1 MRYKAWCWLISRIEK
16 LMKLTSSPLQI
27 VCLLVF
33 CWSFLGCST
42 TEQQVDELLDTLAGN
57 EIESAEWNRAVDGL
71 VEIGRPAARQL
82 SAHLDP
88 ALYVGENYR
97 EHRLEI
103 EKIRTGCAR
112 ALGRIKPRAAGPKLA
127 ACITKTFTNRERM
140 ACLWG
145 VGEIGFDQASVD
157 ALKKEL
163 KRKETVPAE
172 VAAEDPMIRVQLAI
186 SMIKMDDYLGV
197 DEIHAAVSGA
207 NEELARKALNG
218 LADANYFGVPL
229 LVELSGLYES
239 RRPQITAALDQVESQ
254 LIAQLGAE
262 EPEIRF
268 QSARALGKIGD
279 KAAGADLIS
288 VLDDPSNLVRFNA
301 AAALANMGD
310 GTGVRFLFESLRND
324 DPTLRLNAVRFLTE
338 VQRQTGAV
346 EKDLI
351 EALAGGDPLS
361 RSGAA
366 QVLGQAEVG
375 ASVPAL
381 LGATESENPEVRWNA
396 AIALGQIGETASR
409 GRLEQLLRDSD
420 ATVAYYAQWAL
431 NQLGPS

>member
-1 MRYKAWCWLISRIEK
+1 
-16 LMKLTSSPLQI
+16 MKLTSSPLQI
-27 VCLLVF
+27 ACSLICCLT
-33 CWSFLGCST
+33 FLACST
-42 TEQQVDELLDTLAGN
+42 TEHQVDELLDTLAGN
-57 EIESAEWNRAVDGL
+57 EIESQEWNRAVDGL

-82 SAHLDP
+82 SAHLSP
-88 ALYVGENYR
+88 ASYVGEYYR

-127 ACITKTFTNRERM
+127 GCITKTYTDRERM

-172 VAAEDPMIRVQLAI
+172 VASEDPMIRVQLAI
-186 SMIKMDDYLGV
+186 SMIKMGDDLAV
-197 DEIHAAVSGA
+197 DEIHAAVSGT
-207 NEELARKALNG
+207 NEELAREALNG
-218 LADANYFGVPL
+218 LANANYFGVPV
-229 LVELSGLYES
+229 LVELSTMYES
-239 RRPQITAALDQVESQ
+239 KRPQITTALDKVQSQ
-254 LIAQLGAE
+254 LISQLEAE

-279 KAAGADLIS
+279 LAASDDLIS

-310 GTGVRFLFESLRND
+310 AAGVRFLFESLRTD

-346 EKDLI
+346 EQDLI

-366 QVLGQAEVG
+366 QVLGQAGVG

-381 LGATESENPEVRWNA
+381 LGATESENPEVRCNA
-396 AIALGQIGETASR
+396 AIALGQIGQTTSR
-409 GRLEQLLRDSD
+409 GRLEQLLQDSD
-420 ATVAYYAQWAL
+420 ATVAYYARWAL
-431 NQLGPS
+431 NQLGQS

>member
-1 MRYKAWCWLISRIEK
+1 MKFRSVKPLLAGSLLCWL
-16 LMKLTSSPLQI
+16 T
-27 VCLLVF
+27 F
-33 CWSFLGCST
+33 AACST

-57 EIESAEWNRAVDGL
+57 EIGSDEWNRAVDGL

-88 ALYVGENYR
+88 AKYVGDNYR

-127 ACITKTFTNRERM
+127 ACITKTFTDSERL

-163 KRKETVPAE
+163 KREETAPAE
-172 VAAEDPMIRVQLAI
+172 IAAENPMIRVQLAI
-186 SMIKMDDYLGV
+186 SMIKMDEYLAV
-197 DEIHAAVSGA
+197 DEISSAISGA
-207 NEELARKALNG
+207 DQELAGQALDG
-218 LADANYFGVPL
+218 LSNANYFGVPL
-229 LVELSGLYES
+229 LVELAGKS
-239 RRPQITAALDQVESQ
+239 AARKAEIAAVLEEVKGQ
-254 LIAQLGAE
+254 LIRQLNAE
-262 EPEIRF
+262 EPEIRY
-268 QSARALGKIGD
+268 QSARALGRIGD
-279 KAAGADLIS
+279 RTVAADLIS

-301 AAALANMGD
+301 AAALANMDDDEGI
-310 GTGVRFLFESLRND
+310 RFLFEPLRND

-351 EALAGGDPLS
+351 DALDGSDPLS

-366 QVLGQAEVG
+366 QVLGQAEVA

-381 LGATESENPEVRWNA
+381 LGATKSDAAEVRWNA
-396 AIALGQIGETASR
+396 AIALGQIGRAESR
-409 GRLEQLLRDSD
+409 GRLQELLTDTD
-420 ATVAYYAQWAL
+420 ATVAYYARWAL
-431 NQLGPS
+431 KQLGQT